1 MPVTSEVQ
9 NLLDMIAA
17 VNAPPPAEQT
27 PAEVR
32 EAYAM
37 LSSFTA
43 KEDVGAVE
51 DRVIPGPGGDIPV
64 RVYRPAGA
72 ATAAAADDRLPG
84 VLVYFHGGGWSIG
97 SIDTHDPV
105 CRALANG
112 SGAVV
117 VSVEYRLAPEHPFPA
132 GYDDALAAVR
142 WVAAN
147 GDELGVDA
155 GRLAVGGDSA
165 GGNLAAVAAQQLRD
179 GGPAIAFQL
188 LVYPA
193 VDMTLSYPSI
203 DENGE
208 GKMLTKET
216 MLWFRA
222 NYIGP
227 PGTADE
233 RDPRVSPLHAP
244 AEALAGL
251 PPALV
256 ITAEY
261 DPLRDEGD
269 AYAEALRAAG
279 VDVTHTSVDGVIH
292 GFFSLRDMIPEG
304 KVAVDQ
310 ACEALARSLS

>member
-1 MPVTSEVQ
+1 MPMTPEVQ
-9 NLLDMIAA
+9 NLLGMIAA
-17 VNAPPPAEQT
+17 MDGPPPAEQT

-32 EAYAM
+32 AAYAM
-37 LSSFTA
+37 LSSLTA
-43 KEDVGAVE
+43 KEDVAAVE
-51 DRVIPGPGGDIPV
+51 DRVIPGPAGDIPV
-64 RVYRPAGA
+64 RVYRPAG
-72 ATAAAADDRLPG
+72 TAAGAEGGLPG

-97 SIDTHDPV
+97 SIETHDPV
-105 CRALANG
+105 CRPLANG

-142 WVAAN
+142 WVAAH
-147 GDELGVDA
+147 GDDLGVDS

-165 GGNLAAVAAQQLRD
+165 GANLATVAAQQLRD
-179 GGPAIAFQL
+179 SGPPIAFQL
-188 LVYPA
+188 LVYPT
-193 VDMTLSYPSI
+193 VDMTLSFPSME
-203 DENGE
+203 ENGE
-208 GKMLTKET
+208 GKLLTKDM

-227 PGTADE
+227 PGAADE
-233 RDPRVSPLHAP
+233 RDPRYSPLHAP
-244 AEALAGL
+244 AEALSGL

-279 VDVTHTSVDGVIH
+279 VDVAHTRVDGVVH
-292 GFFSLRDMIPEG
+292 GFFSLRDVIPEG
-304 KVAVDQ
+304 KVAVDR
-310 ACEALARSLS
+310 ACEALARALA

>member
-1 MPVTSEVQ
+1 MRMPVTPEVQ

-17 VNAPPPAEQT
+17 VGTPPPAEQT

-32 EAYAM
+32 EAYAL

-43 KEDVGAVE
+43 REDVGAVE
-51 DRVIPGPGGDIPV
+51 DRVIPGPAGDIPV
-64 RVYRPAGA
+64 RAYRPV
-72 ATAAAADDRLPG
+72 TASGPDGRPG

-97 SIDTHDPV
+97 SIDTHDAV
-105 CRALANG
+105 CRPLANG

-142 WVAAN
+142 WVAAH

-155 GRLAVGGDSA
+155 SRLAVGGDSA

-179 GGPAIAFQL
+179 GGPPIAFQL

-208 GKMLTKET
+208 GKLLTKD
-216 MLWFRA
+216 MMQWFRA
-222 NYIGP
+222 NYIGQ
-227 PGTADE
+227 PGGPDE
-233 RDPRVSPLHAP
+233 RDPRCSPLHAP
-244 AEALAGL
+244 ADALRGL

-256 ITAEY
+256 VTAEY

-279 VDVTHTSVDGVIH
+279 VEVDHVRVDGVVH

-304 KVAVDQ
+304 KVAGDQ
-310 ACEALARSLS
+310 ACEALARALS